1 MNMLAKF
8 NHEQQVMSS
17 KELLELINQVR
28 QGMGEPLLRLN
39 SFNAKIE
46 DELDGEN
53 YTKNVVQNFNNTESV
68 VFDLTLEQCM
78 LIGMRESKSVRR
90 HVLQKLKAMESA
102 QPKELSRMDLIQ
114 LALAAEQENQAL
126 KQHVALLEPK
136 AQALDTIADTS
147 NTYCIRECAKT
158 IGIKESELIQ
168 LLIDKKWIY
177 RDASKK
183 LQPMA
188 QYTLNGVFANRTSPV
203 IKNHHDGQE
212 RVFLH
217 MRVTAFGLT
226 RITGLV
232 EKSRMKGDF
241 VA

>member
-90 HVLQKLKAMESA
+90 HVLHKLKEMEVQQSH
-102 QPKELSRMDLIQ
+102 ELSRLEILQ
-114 LALAAEQENQAL
+114 LALDSEQKAIAL
-126 KQHVALLEPK
+126 QQKVAVLEPK
-136 AQALDTIADTS
+136 AQALDVIADTT
-147 NTYCIRECAKT
+147 NTYSIRECAKT
-158 IGIKESELIQ
+158 ICIQ
-168 LLIDKKWIY
+168 ETKLIDFLLKKQWVY
-177 RDASKK
+177 RENSRHRRLCAYAHRVEQKVMVNKVSKVVACDDGDK
-183 LQPMA
+183 
-188 QYTLNGVFANRTSPV
+188 VFTQAR
-203 IKNHHDGQE
+203 I
-212 RVFLH
+212 
-217 MRVTAFGLT
+217 TAFGLT
-226 RITGLV
+226 RLTAAIEKAGL
-232 EKSRMKGDF
+232 K
-241 VA
+241 

>member
-1 MNMLAKF
+1 MLAKF

-90 HVLQKLKAMESA
+90 HVLHKLKEMEVQQSH
-102 QPKELSRMDLIQ
+102 ELSRLEILQ
-114 LALAAEQENQAL
+114 LALDSEQKAIAL
-126 KQHVALLEPK
+126 QQKVAVLEPK
-136 AQALDTIADTS
+136 AQALDVIADTT
-147 NTYCIRECAKT
+147 NTYSIRECAKT
-158 IGIKESELIQ
+158 ICIQ
-168 LLIDKKWIY
+168 ETKLIDFLLKKQWVY
-177 RDASKK
+177 RENSRHRRLCAYAHRVEQKVMVNKVSKVVACDDGDK
-183 LQPMA
+183 
-188 QYTLNGVFANRTSPV
+188 VFTQAR
-203 IKNHHDGQE
+203 I
-212 RVFLH
+212 
-217 MRVTAFGLT
+217 TAFGLT
-226 RITGLV
+226 RLTAAIEKAGL
-232 EKSRMKGDF
+232 K
-241 VA
+241 

>member
-90 HVLQKLKAMESA
+90 HVLQKLKEMESA

-136 AQALDTIADTS
+136 AQVVDVIADTT
-147 NTYCIRECAKT
+147 NTYSIRESAKT
-158 IGIKESELIQ
+158 IGVQESK
-168 LLIDKKWIY
+168 LIDLLLAKNWCY
-177 RDASKK
+177 RENSRHRRLCAYAHRVDQKVMINKVSKVVACDDGDK
-183 LQPMA
+183 
-188 QYTLNGVFANRTSPV
+188 VFTQAR
-203 IKNHHDGQE
+203 I
-212 RVFLH
+212 
-217 MRVTAFGLT
+217 TAFGLT
-226 RITGLV
+226 RLTALAKKVGLI
-232 EKSRMKGDF
+232 
-241 VA
+241 A